1 VRGLHPLEVPRRASV
16 AGVAAGVTSATVHTS
31 VILYLLFFYISSRKY
46 EMCY

>member
-31 VILYLLFFYISSRKY
+31 VILYLLFYISSRKY